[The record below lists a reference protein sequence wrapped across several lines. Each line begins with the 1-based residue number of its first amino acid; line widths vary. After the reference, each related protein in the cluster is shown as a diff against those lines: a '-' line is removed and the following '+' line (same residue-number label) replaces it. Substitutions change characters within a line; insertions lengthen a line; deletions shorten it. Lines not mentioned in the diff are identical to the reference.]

1 MSSWRAFSLGS
12 RARKRIT
19 SSRTGRGPML
29 RKIRRRAWLI
39 AELWQASQRGRRQV
53 ALHRDHR
60 EGEPIAIGRLRFVGL
75 RGVRLGDVQIRWSAI
90 ARVTAWPD
98 VRCPNCLREHGPLE
112 DCFLGVIAG
121 VLVERD
127 GREINP
133 ELLAQVE
140 VDEMWDLYGGPAAD
154 WLEDSL
160 DALEAANAM

>member
-1 MSSWRAFSLGS
+1 
-12 RARKRIT
+12 
-19 SSRTGRGPML
+19 
-29 RKIRRRAWLI
+29 
-39 AELWQASQRGRRQV
+39 
-53 ALHRDHR
+53 
-60 EGEPIAIGRLRFVGL
+60 
-75 RGVRLGDVQIRWSAI
+75 
-90 ARVTAWPD
+90 
-98 VRCPNCLREHGPLE
+98 
-112 DCFLGVIAG
+112 VIAG